1 MKTLTVKRE
10 GTSTEFSYEIVWD
23 GSYERLAGCVENLK
37 LPAKKACIVTD
48 STVSELYLEEV
59 KNVLSPLFE
68 TVTAFV
74 FPAGE
79 ASKNLDTVKDLYTHL
94 IENHFERKD
103 ILFALG
109 GGVVGDLTGYA
120 AATYLRGIDFI
131 QLPTTLLA
139 QVDSS
144 VGGKTGVDFD
154 QYKNMVG
161 AFHHPRLVYM
171 NMATLKSLNGEQ
183 FACGMGEVLKT
194 GLIRDEKFYIW
205 TINHMSEIE
214 ERIEPVLTKMIQKCC
229 DIKRQVVE
237 NDPTEGISSPK
248 IEKRVPCILTSEEV
262 ELLLEQP
269 TDFDLKG
276 IRDKAMLEFAYA
288 TGMRVTEIISLNV
301 EDVDLE
307 NSTVS
312 CKTGPKQRIIPLGKM
327 SLAALKEYL
336 DEARN
341 ILVKSEKEKALFV
354 NLNGRRL
361 TRQGFWKIIK
371 YYQEQANIT
380 KDITPHTLRHSFAT
394 HLLQNGA
401 DLKSIQMML
410 GHSDISSTQ
419 VYMQF
424 QNGGLND
431 TYKKAHPRA

>member
-154 QYKNMVG
+154 QYKN
-161 AFHHPRLVYM
+161 
-171 NMATLKSLNGEQ
+171 
-183 FACGMGEVLKT
+183 
-194 GLIRDEKFYIW
+194 
-205 TINHMSEIE
+205 
-214 ERIEPVLTKMIQKCC
+214 
-229 DIKRQVVE
+229 
-237 NDPTEGISSPK
+237 
-248 IEKRVPCILTSEEV
+248 
-262 ELLLEQP
+262 
-269 TDFDLKG
+269 
-276 IRDKAMLEFAYA
+276 
-288 TGMRVTEIISLNV
+288 
-301 EDVDLE
+301 
-307 NSTVS
+307 
-312 CKTGPKQRIIPLGKM
+312 
-327 SLAALKEYL
+327 
-336 DEARN
+336 
-341 ILVKSEKEKALFV
+341 
-354 NLNGRRL
+354 NGRC
-361 TRQGFWKIIK
+361 I
-371 YYQEQANIT
+371 
-380 KDITPHTLRHSFAT
+380 P
-394 HLLQNGA
+394 
-401 DLKSIQMML
+401 
-410 GHSDISSTQ
+410 SSTSCLYEYGNLKIPERRS
-419 VYMQF
+419 VCLRYGRSPE
-424 QNGGLND
+424 NRSD
-431 TYKKAHPRA
+431 PR

>member
-79 ASKNLDTVKDLYTHL
+79 ASKNLDTVKDMYTHL

-171 NMATLKSLNGEQ
+171 NMATLKSLNGDQ

-237 NDPTEGISSPK
+237 NDPTEQGTVAAAYISY
-248 IEKRVPCILTSEEV
+248 KRSYLSDEEFYEIRDMNVGLYLPITVDGLKSEDILAATKSDKKMEQGTIKFI
-262 ELLLEQP
+262 LLESVGHAVVDRTV
-269 TDFDLKG
+269 TDEE
-276 IRDKAMLEFAYA
+276 MLEAINSIN
-288 TGMRVTEIISLNV
+288 G
-301 EDVDLE
+301 DL
-307 NSTVS
+307 
-312 CKTGPKQRIIPLGKM
+312 I
-327 SLAALKEYL
+327 
-336 DEARN
+336 DE
-341 ILVKSEKEKALFV
+341 E
-354 NLNGRRL
+354 
-361 TRQGFWKIIK
+361 
-371 YYQEQANIT
+371 
-380 KDITPHTLRHSFAT
+380 
-394 HLLQNGA
+394 
-401 DLKSIQMML
+401 
-410 GHSDISSTQ
+410 
-419 VYMQF
+419 
-424 QNGGLND
+424 
-431 TYKKAHPRA
+431 

>member
-161 AFHHPRLVYM
+161 AFHQPRLVYM
-171 NMATLKSLNGEQ
+171 NVHTLDTLSDEL
-183 FACGMGEVLKT
+183 FSCGMGEVLKH
-194 GLIRDEKFYIW
+194 GLIRDLDYFEWLKENREK
-205 TINHMSEIE
+205 
-214 ERIEPVLTKMIQKCC
+214 VLNLDEDALTEMIYKSCV
-229 DIKRQVVE
+229 IKKTVVE
-237 NDPTEGISSPK
+237 NDPTEKGERAVLNMGHTVGHAVEKLKNFKLLHGQCVSIGTVCACYLSLKRGLITKEQYESALEALRAYRLPISVQGLNAAEILTATKSDK
-248 IEKRVPCILTSEEV
+248 KMEQGKIKFVLLEKMGYAYIDKTVTDEEMKEIEKVNKHTQFYKVTKESLQRLATTKCNFEEG
-262 ELLLEQP
+262 E
-269 TDFDLKG
+269 
-276 IRDKAMLEFAYA
+276 
-288 TGMRVTEIISLNV
+288 
-301 EDVDLE
+301 
-307 NSTVS
+307 
-312 CKTGPKQRIIPLGKM
+312 
-327 SLAALKEYL
+327 
-336 DEARN
+336 
-341 ILVKSEKEKALFV
+341 
-354 NLNGRRL
+354 
-361 TRQGFWKIIK
+361 
-371 YYQEQANIT
+371 
-380 KDITPHTLRHSFAT
+380 
-394 HLLQNGA
+394 
-401 DLKSIQMML
+401 
-410 GHSDISSTQ
+410 
-419 VYMQF
+419 
-424 QNGGLND
+424 
-431 TYKKAHPRA
+431 

>member
-144 VGGKTGVDFD
+144 VGGKRASISTSTKIWSV
-154 QYKNMVG
+154 
-161 AFHHPRLVYM
+161 HSIIH
-171 NMATLKSLNGEQ
+171 
-183 FACGMGEVLKT
+183 VL
-194 GLIRDEKFYIW
+194 
-205 TINHMSEIE
+205 
-214 ERIEPVLTKMIQKCC
+214 
-229 DIKRQVVE
+229 
-237 NDPTEGISSPK
+237 
-248 IEKRVPCILTSEEV
+248 
-262 ELLLEQP
+262 
-269 TDFDLKG
+269 
-276 IRDKAMLEFAYA
+276 
-288 TGMRVTEIISLNV
+288 
-301 EDVDLE
+301 
-307 NSTVS
+307 
-312 CKTGPKQRIIPLGKM
+312 
-327 SLAALKEYL
+327 
-336 DEARN
+336 
-341 ILVKSEKEKALFV
+341 
-354 NLNGRRL
+354 
-361 TRQGFWKIIK
+361 
-371 YYQEQANIT
+371 
-380 KDITPHTLRHSFAT
+380 
-394 HLLQNGA
+394 
-401 DLKSIQMML
+401 SI
-410 GHSDISSTQ
+410 
-419 VYMQF
+419 
-424 QNGGLND
+424 
-431 TYKKAHPRA
+431 

>member
-59 KNVLSPLFE
+59 KNALSPLFE

-154 QYKNMVG
+154 
-161 AFHHPRLVYM
+161 R
-171 NMATLKSLNGEQ
+171 S
-183 FACGMGEVLKT
+183 
-194 GLIRDEKFYIW
+194 
-205 TINHMSEIE
+205 E
-214 ERIEPVLTKMIQKCC
+214 ERSVGKEC
-229 DIKRQVVE
+229 R
-237 NDPTEGISSPK
+237 SRWSP
-248 IEKRVPCILTSEEV
+248 
-262 ELLLEQP
+262 
-269 TDFDLKG
+269 
-276 IRDKAMLEFAYA
+276 Y
-288 TGMRVTEIISLNV
+288 
-301 EDVDLE
+301 
-307 NSTVS
+307 
-312 CKTGPKQRIIPLGKM
+312 
-327 SLAALKEYL
+327 
-336 DEARN
+336 
-341 ILVKSEKEKALFV
+341 
-354 NLNGRRL
+354 
-361 TRQGFWKIIK
+361 
-371 YYQEQANIT
+371 
-380 KDITPHTLRHSFAT
+380 H
-394 HLLQNGA
+394 
-401 DLKSIQMML
+401 
-410 GHSDISSTQ
+410 
-419 VYMQF
+419 
-424 QNGGLND
+424 
-431 TYKKAHPRA
+431 

>member
-79 ASKNLDTVKDLYTHL
+79 ASKNLGTVKDLYTHL

-109 GGVVGDLTGYA
+109 GGVVGDLPGYA

-144 VGGKTGVDFD
+144 GGGKTGVDFD

-161 AFHHPRLVYM
+161 AFHQPKLVYI
-171 NMATLKSLNGEQ
+171 NTATLKSLPEREY
-183 FACGMGEVLKT
+183 FSGMGEVIKH
-194 GLIRDEKFYIW
+194 GLIKDAKYNITPIKEREHEAVREMIYRSCLIKGDVVERDPKEKGERALLNFGH
-205 TINHMSEIE
+205 TLGHAIE
-214 ERIEPVLTKMIQKCC
+214 KLKDFTWLHGECVAAGCCLAARISQMKGNLTEEEVK
-229 DIKRQVVE
+229 DIKEVFIKFGMNGDISELSIKDIIKTTKSDKKMVGDKIKFILLHSIGEAYIDMSVTDDEME
-237 NDPTEGISSPK
+237 N
-248 IEKRVPCILTSEEV
+248 
-262 ELLLEQP
+262 
-269 TDFDLKG
+269 
-276 IRDKAMLEFAYA
+276 
-288 TGMRVTEIISLNV
+288 
-301 EDVDLE
+301 
-307 NSTVS
+307 
-312 CKTGPKQRIIPLGKM
+312 
-327 SLAALKEYL
+327 ALK
-336 DEARN
+336 
-341 ILVKSEKEKALFV
+341 K
-354 NLNGRRL
+354 
-361 TRQGFWKIIK
+361 
-371 YYQEQANIT
+371 
-380 KDITPHTLRHSFAT
+380 
-394 HLLQNGA
+394 
-401 DLKSIQMML
+401 
-410 GHSDISSTQ
+410 
-419 VYMQF
+419 
-424 QNGGLND
+424 
-431 TYKKAHPRA
+431 

>member
-139 QVDSS
+139 
-144 VGGKTGVDFD
+144 
-154 QYKNMVG
+154 
-161 AFHHPRLVYM
+161 R
-171 NMATLKSLNGEQ
+171 
-183 FACGMGEVLKT
+183 
-194 GLIRDEKFYIW
+194 
-205 TINHMSEIE
+205 
-214 ERIEPVLTKMIQKCC
+214 
-229 DIKRQVVE
+229 
-237 NDPTEGISSPK
+237 
-248 IEKRVPCILTSEEV
+248 
-262 ELLLEQP
+262 
-269 TDFDLKG
+269 
-276 IRDKAMLEFAYA
+276 
-288 TGMRVTEIISLNV
+288 
-301 EDVDLE
+301 
-307 NSTVS
+307 
-312 CKTGPKQRIIPLGKM
+312 
-327 SLAALKEYL
+327 
-336 DEARN
+336 
-341 ILVKSEKEKALFV
+341 
-354 NLNGRRL
+354 
-361 TRQGFWKIIK
+361 
-371 YYQEQANIT
+371 
-380 KDITPHTLRHSFAT
+380 
-394 HLLQNGA
+394 
-401 DLKSIQMML
+401 
-410 GHSDISSTQ
+410 
-419 VYMQF
+419 
-424 QNGGLND
+424 
-431 TYKKAHPRA
+431 

>member
-23 GSYERLAGCVENLK
+23 GSYEHLAGCVENLK

-237 NDPTEGISSPK
+237 K
-248 IEKRVPCILTSEEV
+248 
-262 ELLLEQP
+262 
-269 TDFDLKG
+269 
-276 IRDKAMLEFAYA
+276 
-288 TGMRVTEIISLNV
+288 
-301 EDVDLE
+301 
-307 NSTVS
+307 
-312 CKTGPKQRIIPLGKM
+312 
-327 SLAALKEYL
+327 
-336 DEARN
+336 
-341 ILVKSEKEKALFV
+341 
-354 NLNGRRL
+354 
-361 TRQGFWKIIK
+361 
-371 YYQEQANIT
+371 
-380 KDITPHTLRHSFAT
+380 
-394 HLLQNGA
+394 
-401 DLKSIQMML
+401 
-410 GHSDISSTQ
+410 
-419 VYMQF
+419 
-424 QNGGLND
+424 
-431 TYKKAHPRA
+431 

>member
-1 MKTLTVKRE
+1 MCGELKTP
-10 GTSTEFSYEIVWD
+10 
-23 GSYERLAGCVENLK
+23 C
-37 LPAKKACIVTD
+37 KKGLHCHRQHGFR
-48 STVSELYLEEV
+48 TVSGRG

-171 NMATLKSLNGEQ
+171 NMATLKSLNGDQ

-237 NDPTEGISSPK
+237 NDPTEQGEDRKTSCR
-248 IEKRVPCILTSEEV
+248 ERV
-262 ELLLEQP
+262 
-269 TDFDLKG
+269 
-276 IRDKAMLEFAYA
+276 
-288 TGMRVTEIISLNV
+288 
-301 EDVDLE
+301 
-307 NSTVS
+307 
-312 CKTGPKQRIIPLGKM
+312 
-327 SLAALKEYL
+327 
-336 DEARN
+336 
-341 ILVKSEKEKALFV
+341 
-354 NLNGRRL
+354 
-361 TRQGFWKIIK
+361 
-371 YYQEQANIT
+371 
-380 KDITPHTLRHSFAT
+380 
-394 HLLQNGA
+394 
-401 DLKSIQMML
+401 
-410 GHSDISSTQ
+410 
-419 VYMQF
+419 
-424 QNGGLND
+424 
-431 TYKKAHPRA
+431 

>member
-161 AFHHPRLVYM
+161 AFHQPKLVYI
-171 NMATLKSLNGEQ
+171 NTATLKSLPEREY
-183 FACGMGEVLKT
+183 FSGMGEVIKH
-194 GLIRDEKFYIW
+194 GLIKDAKYYDWIKDNITPIKEREHEAVREMIYRSCLIKGDVVERDPKEKGERALLNFGH
-205 TINHMSEIE
+205 TLGHAIE
-214 ERIEPVLTKMIQKCC
+214 KLKDFTWLHGECVAAGCCLAARISQMKGNLTEEEVK
-229 DIKRQVVE
+229 DIKEVFIKFGMNGDISELSIKDIIKTTKSDKKMVGDKIKFILLHSIGEAYIDMSVTDDEME
-237 NDPTEGISSPK
+237 N
-248 IEKRVPCILTSEEV
+248 
-262 ELLLEQP
+262 
-269 TDFDLKG
+269 
-276 IRDKAMLEFAYA
+276 
-288 TGMRVTEIISLNV
+288 
-301 EDVDLE
+301 
-307 NSTVS
+307 
-312 CKTGPKQRIIPLGKM
+312 
-327 SLAALKEYL
+327 ALK
-336 DEARN
+336 
-341 ILVKSEKEKALFV
+341 K
-354 NLNGRRL
+354 
-361 TRQGFWKIIK
+361 
-371 YYQEQANIT
+371 
-380 KDITPHTLRHSFAT
+380 
-394 HLLQNGA
+394 
-401 DLKSIQMML
+401 
-410 GHSDISSTQ
+410 
-419 VYMQF
+419 
-424 QNGGLND
+424 
-431 TYKKAHPRA
+431 